1 MRMLGVSFPKAPPP
15 CPRFCWSA
23 AIRIE
28 TFFFHISSPRYL
40 ANSNLAVSGYENRRL
55 QCCCQEGHTSKWN
68 GASEKCWCRPTHSHT
83 YANTVRMHKK
93 MRTCLSLILAP
104 NRLFIDLL
112 QMTSLVYS
120 IPVKLAID
128 LACLDYF

>member
-1 MRMLGVSFPKAPPP
+1 MKIGDCNAVVRKGIPVNGMVHRKNVGAGP
-15 CPRFCWSA
+15 
-23 AIRIE
+23 
-28 TFFFHISSPRYL
+28 HI
-40 ANSNLAVSGYENRRL
+40 V
-55 QCCCQEGHTSKWN
+55 
-68 GASEKCWCRPTHSHT
+68 
-83 YANTVRMHKK
+83 K